1 MEFTEKE
8 TQKYNGVSKQDLID
22 FKNREVVYQ
31 PTQSSCL
38 GSENAVLTLENERV
52 FNEDMNKFFE
62 RLRNSKRIS
71 DYEEEAKQSYF
82 YKWILVFLSKHQA
95 TNKAINYIYEG
106 TDLNHLKEASIILFN
121 QETAQA

>member
-31 PTQSSCL
+31 STQSSCL

-71 DYEEEAKQSYF
+71 DYEEEKKQTE
-82 YKWILVFLSKHQA
+82 I
-95 TNKAINYIYEG
+95 IG
-106 TDLNHLKEASIILFN
+106 REASPRLVSGLRRRGDLPVFD
-121 QETAQA
+121 

>member
-38 GSENAVLTLENERV
+38 GSENAVLTLENERA
-52 FNEDMNKFFE
+52 FHEDMNKFFE

-71 DYEEEAKQSYF
+71 DYEEEVKQSYF

-106 TDLNHLKEASIILFN
+106 TKID
-121 QETAQA
+121 